1 MKALIIDD
9 KTDLYQI
16 VEQFPELTQCDL
28 FHSKNTTEILKIIQD
43 KDIQIVFYDWDN
55 DSKIALS
62 LLNQINNM
70 DILVDVIFVGKSLSS
85 QKVMELINQG
95 LTEYITKPLS
105 PKLVL
110 DSLKRIHERRKLRSE
125 TYQLE
130 KRLAQ
135 KYLFQGIV
143 GKNPYMLEIFS
154 LIEKIAQY
162 FTTVLITGETG
173 TGKEMIAKA
182 IHALSKTKNR
192 NLVIMDCVSIPDTL
206 FESEL
211 FGYKRGAFTGADKD
225 KKGLFEEAHKGI
237 IFLDEIGDIPFPT
250 QSKLLRLLDHHE
262 FRPLGSTETRTADVK
277 IIAATNR
284 NLRESVKNGSFREDL
299 FHRINKV
306 TIHLPPLREK
316 PEDIP
321 LLVRYFLDRFNAKF
335 SKDIKGI
342 SRQVQ
347 KLFLKHSWPG
357 NVRELD
363 NVMERSVMLCEK
375 DFVDV
380 DDLTQDL
387 QTLYTSKS
395 QIPFINKDK
404 LSTLDELEKDYIRY
418 LLDTT
423 KYNLKET
430 ASILKIS
437 RTTLYNKPKNN
448 TTCPMFVVFMTPFS
462 CKGCAI

>member
-342 SRQVQ
+342 SLSTDWV
-347 KLFLKHSWPG
+347 
-357 NVRELD
+357 
-363 NVMERSVMLCEK
+363 
-375 DFVDV
+375 
-380 DDLTQDL
+380 
-387 QTLYTSKS
+387 SKS
-395 QIPFINKDK
+395 P
-404 LSTLDELEKDYIRY
+404 
-418 LLDTT
+418 
-423 KYNLKET
+423 
-430 ASILKIS
+430 
-437 RTTLYNKPKNN
+437 
-448 TTCPMFVVFMTPFS
+448 
-462 CKGCAI
+462 